1 MSIERPTPST
11 RFRFP
16 FLSKG
21 SKKTSLKG
29 SKKKRRIIYGIIA
42 LLILA
47 AGLVSTLMPLEG
59 KLFTVHPEEF
69 TKGFTEEGQVLAAKE
84 WPLYNAVDGKAASIF
99 VQNGDRVSKGQV
111 LLEIGTTDL
120 NYQLDA
126 LKAQLKSLEGQ
137 RLQSYRNPY
146 EALVKQQ
153 TLLLEQAEKDSLAQ
167 DQSLERTKTLYEAG
181 ALPLVQYEEA
191 QRQAEKAKNFLEQQK
206 SALQLLYE
214 QQAPAPGT
222 DLFFA
227 GQKEALNVQ
236 ISQLEEKILKAK
248 VTAPQDGLVKDLTL
262 KEGALIPQGQLL
274 LHVFQE
280 QGYKLES
287 YVLASDA
294 LEIEPGNSV
303 EVVQDTS
310 SGKKTLSGQVESIDP
325 SALERISPLGLKENR
340 VKVTLV
346 LKSEAPVILG
356 SSMDVK
362 FTTQRESNQLMVPKT
377 ALFPYQEGQAVWV
390 VRDGRAKIQPI
401 SKGMENDRQVIITE
415 GLVDGDQLLLDTDL
429 KGLKEGK
436 AIYTIDR
443 VPHYSR

>member
-1 MSIERPTPST
+1 MSIERPTPSP

-16 FLSKG
+16 FLNKDSKKNSPKG
-21 SKKTSLKG
+21 SKKR
-29 SKKKRRIIYGIIA
+29 KRTIYGIIA
-42 LLILA
+42 VLILA
-47 AGLVSTLMPLEG
+47 AAIVPTLMPLEG
-59 KLFTVHPEEF
+59 KLLIIHPEEF

-84 WPLYNAVDGKAASIF
+84 WPLYNAVDGKVASLS
-99 VQNGDRVSKGQV
+99 VRNGDRVTKDQV
-111 LLEIGTTDL
+111 LLEIGTSDL
-120 NYQLDA
+120 NYQLDS
-126 LKAQLKSLEGQ
+126 LKAQLKSIEGQ
-137 RLQSYRNPY
+137 RLQNYRNPY

-153 TLLLEQAEKDSLAQ
+153 TLLLEQAEKDSMAQ
-167 DQSLERTKTLYEAG
+167 DQSLVRTKTLYEAG
-181 ALPLVQYEEA
+181 ALPLVQYDEA

-227 GQKEALNVQ
+227 GQKETLSAQ
-236 ISQLEEKILKAK
+236 ISQIEEKIQKSK
-248 VTAPQDGLVKDLTL
+248 VTAPQDGLVKDLML
-262 KEGALIPQGQLL
+262 KEGALLPQGQLL
-274 LHVFQE
+274 FHIFQE

-294 LEIEPGNSV
+294 LEIKPGNSV

-340 VKVTLV
+340 VKVTLD

-356 SSMDVK
+356 SSVDVK
-362 FTTQRESNQLMVPKT
+362 FTTQKESNQLIVPKT

-390 VRDGRAKIQPI
+390 VRNGKAEIQPI
-401 SKGMENDRQVIITE
+401 IKGMENDRQVIIAE
-415 GLVDGDQLLLDTDL
+415 GLADGDQLLLDTDL

-436 AIYTIDR
+436 AIKAKN
-443 VPHYSR
+443 

>member
-1 MSIERPTPST
+1 MSVERPTPST
-11 RFRFP
+11 RFRFHLP

-21 SKKTSLKG
+21 PKKTSLKG

-42 LLILA
+42 VLILA
-47 AGLVSTLMPLEG
+47 AGIASTLMPLQG
-59 KLFTVHPEEF
+59 KLLTVHPGEF

-84 WPLYNAVDGKAASIF
+84 WPLYNGVDGKVASIS
-99 VQNGDRVSKGQV
+99 VKNGDRVTKGQV
-111 LLEIGTTDL
+111 LLEIGTSDL
-120 NYQLDA
+120 NYQLNT
-126 LKAQLKSLEGQ
+126 LKAQLKSIEGQ
-137 RLQSYRNPY
+137 RLQNYRNPF

-167 DQSLERTKTLYEAG
+167 DQSLVRTKTLYDAG

-191 QRQAEKAKNFLEQQK
+191 QNQAAKAKNFWEQQK

-214 QQAPAPGT
+214 QQVPAPGT
-222 DLFFA
+222 ELFFA

-236 ISQLEEKILKAK
+236 ISQLEEKIEKSK
-248 VTAPQDGLVKDLTL
+248 VTAPQDGVVNDLNL
-262 KEGALIPQGQLL
+262 KEGALLPQGQLM

-294 LEIEPGNSV
+294 LEIKPGDSV

-340 VKVTLV
+340 VKVTLD
-346 LKSEAPVILG
+346 LKSEAAVVLG

-362 FTTQRESNQLMVPKT
+362 FTTQKESNQLMVPKT

-390 VRDGRAKIQPI
+390 VRNGKAEIQPV
-401 SKGMENDRQVIITE
+401 SKGMENDRQVIVKE
-415 GLVDGDQLLLDTDL
+415 GLADGDQLLLETDL

-436 AIYTIDR
+436 RIKA
-443 VPHYSR
+443 